1 MAEFLSQ
8 ISLFPLVLTI
18 GAYQIGLWI
27 QKKGKLPIF
36 NPILI
41 AVLIVIGVLSVTG
54 LDMTVYQTGTFGISW
69 FLTPATVCLAVP
81 LYEQLKILKKKNPR
95 YVYNINRN
103 PGLRLLSVLPD
114 RLQVKI
120 ISLLLKQK

>member
-54 LDMTVYQTGTFGISW
+54 LDMTVYQSGTSGISW

-81 LYEQLKILKKKNPR
+81 LYEQLKILKK
-95 YVYNINRN
+95 NI
-103 PGLRLLSVLPD
+103 LFHH
-114 RLQVKI
+114 I
-120 ISLLLKQK
+120 QK